1 MQGGHDRVTPI
12 LGAIKRHGAAV
23 LRCAHRWILAQIK
36 PATGTLVGGAITDVS
51 RNKAALMAENAL
63 LRQQLIV
70 LHRQGKRP
78 AFMPR
83 DRVLLVLL
91 ARLVRGWRSALLI
104 VRPDTLLRWHRQ
116 GYRLVWRARSAAA
129 AKRPQVSEETVA
141 LIKRIAAENRLW
153 GAERIR
159 GELLKL
165 GIRVGKRTV
174 QRHMHAERA
183 PHPRRRGQTWATFLH
198 THAQDIWACDV
209 LPVIDLGFRALFAFF
224 IVDLGSRT
232 VVHVGVTRHPTD
244 AWVAQQL
251 REATSF
257 GLAPRFLIRDNDGKF
272 GARFA
277 RVAAGSRIEVL
288 RTPVRT
294 PRANAICERFL
305 GSVRRECLDHL
316 LILHE
321 RQLYR
326 VLRTYCSY
334 FNTARL
340 HQGIGQS
347 IPDAVGQATTVYAGA
362 SIVSVPVLGGLH
374 HDYRRAA

>member
-1 MQGGHDRVTPI
+1 M
-12 LGAIKRHGAAV
+12 
-23 LRCAHRWILAQIK
+23 
-36 PATGTLVGGAITDVS
+36 GGAINDVARS
-51 RNKAALMAENAL
+51 KAALMAENAL

-70 LHRQGKRP
+70 LQRQIQRP

-91 ARLVRGWRSALLI
+91 ARLVRGWRSVLLI
-104 VRPDTLLRWHRQ
+104 VHPDTLLRWHRQ
-116 GYRLVWRARSAAA
+116 GYRLVWRARSAATT
-129 AKRPQVSEETVA
+129 KRPQVAPETVA

-174 QRHMHAERA
+174 QQHMRTTRA
-183 PHPRRRGQTWATFLH
+183 PRPCGQTWATFLH
-198 THAQDIWACDV
+198 NHAHEVWACDF
-209 LPVIDLGFRALFAFF
+209 LPVIDLGFRSLFAFF
-224 IVDLGSRT
+224 VVDLGSRK

-251 REATSF
+251 REATPF
-257 GLAPRFLIRDNDGKF
+257 GTAPRFLIRDNDGKF
-272 GARFA
+272 GAQFA

-288 RTPVRT
+288 RTPIRA

-321 RQLYR
+321 GQLRR
-326 VLRTYCSY
+326 VLRAYCTY
-334 FNTARL
+334 FNEARP
-340 HQGIGQS
+340 HQGIGQA
-347 IPDAVGQATTVYAGA
+347 IPDAAEQQSAVHRPATSVV
-362 SIVSVPVLGGLH
+362 SIPVLGGLH
-374 HDYRRAA
+374 HDYRHAA